1 MIYRH
6 HQNDFDDGL
15 AESDF
20 KTRYRNHT
28 ASFRHAKHRNSTE
41 LSKHIWTLKDN
52 VIEHFISWHIPSS
65 HSQYNSSN
73 KAFNASKFQETP
85 CGKQTNALQPFKKFK
100 ASVDA

>member
-28 ASFRHAKHRNSTE
+28 ASFCHAKHRNSTE

-52 VIEHFISWHIPSS
+52 VIEHFIS
-65 HSQYNSSN
+65 
-73 KAFNASKFQETP
+73 
-85 CGKQTNALQPFKKFK
+85 
-100 ASVDA
+100 